1 MLSINYRPGPGAAAV
16 KDNPS
21 RRGRLWDSFIEL
33 RLHEKEDK
41 FRLRFELSIS
51 NSEVMQV
58 DLRTRPSPVSFKLF
72 ADADSPLAASVPGRP
87 ALWDTSSEAAY
98 SFLSRCISECDSNHT
113 CTQPLSDIS
122 FPCKPPRRLIKIDDG
137 DAGLHLKL
145 IQTSSLA
152 EFPRYCALSYCWDNP
167 ARHAQKKPLRST
179 LGTYESVINPTG
191 LPRTVADA
199 DGDDDKLSEIA
210 AMGDIYAN
218 PYLTLTPFIAGGSD
232 DGFLAPRENPF
243 LSPPIPDIRSGGA
256 PVDVKLVPSS
266 RGLLNP
272 STLKARAAGEPSPRE
287 YITAMELRELFPS
300 LSLADSEPDGD
311 LGYRWPWVAEHC
323 SSRILSVLGDKALAI
338 HAIKYSHRD
347 GNRTYDAGVWLR
359 NIKVG
364 APAIRRHPRTPF
376 EIDRFRRH
384 TTAAAPPR
392 SPLGPDCHLTAV
404 SAST

>member
-1 MLSINYRPGPGAAAV
+1 MCRRQAARSGEAVQKLADSILSINYRPGPGAAAV
-16 KDNPS
+16 KENPS

-41 FRLRFELSIS
+41 FRLRFEMSIS
-51 NSEVMQV
+51 NSEVMQA

-72 ADADSPLAASVPGRP
+72 ADAGVAPRMILCWTVCPDSPLAASVPGRP

-98 SFLSRCISECDSNHT
+98 SFLSRCISEYELDHT
-113 CTQPLSDIS
+113 CKQTLSDIS

-152 EFPRYCALSYCWDNP
+152 EFPRYCALSYRWDNP
-167 ARHAQKKPLRST
+167 ARHAQKETLRST

-199 DGDDDKLSEIA
+199 VACCRRLGLPHLWVDALCVVQNDDDDKLSEIA

-218 PYLTLTPFIAGGSD
+218 AYLTLTPSIAGGSD

-243 LSPPIPDIRSGGA
+243 LSAPIPDIRSGGA
-256 PVDVKLVPSS
+256 PVGVKLAPSS

-272 STLKARAAGEPSPRE
+272 STLVQLKGQRPKPAKS
-287 YITAMELRELFPS
+287 YELL
-300 LSLADSEPDGD
+300 
-311 LGYRWPWVAEHC
+311 H
-323 SSRILSVLGDKALAI
+323 SRGW
-338 HAIKYSHRD
+338 
-347 GNRTYDAGVWLR
+347 T
-359 NIKVG
+359 
-364 APAIRRHPRTPF
+364 F
-376 EIDRFRRH
+376 
-384 TTAAAPPR
+384 
-392 SPLGPDCHLTAV
+392 
-404 SAST
+404 